1 MRQIGSAAAREMQR
15 SSRFIYGLAFVVFVS
30 WQVPWVTPPGVTAS
44 ETNVIAGERNTNA
57 TGVVLIGSQVPQVRL
72 TDSLGKEWALSD
84 FKNKKAVVFAFLGTQ
99 CPLAKLYSAKLVE
112 LEKQYRNKDVAFVAV
127 NSNVQDSLAE
137 MNAHARKY
145 GIEFPFLKD
154 PSQELADVT
163 GATRTPEVCVV
174 DQQSRIRYRGRIDD
188 QYGIGYTKDAATKL
202 ELVDALE
209 AILSGS
215 KIVSTSIPASGCLIG
230 RGPRDS
236 KDEASS
242 PSITYAQQVSRILQ
256 ARCVSCHRPGEIGPM
271 DLSNYDDAAA
281 WADMIAEV
289 VDDRRMPPWHA
300 SPDHGVFENDRR
312 LPDAEIDAIKTWLMA
327 AAPRGDSSQEPE
339 SLKFVK
345 GWQPP
350 REPDLVIAMRDKP
363 FDVPARGD
371 VKYQY
376 FVADPKLSEDCWV
389 NGMEIVAGNPSIV
402 HHILVFVRDKGN
414 KKKSLNGE
422 RGFLAGFVPGT
433 RVEMMPKGM
442 AKRIPA
448 NSELVFQIHYTPNG
462 TAQTDLSKIGFW
474 MVDPKSVTHEMQTT
488 SSVQPQLKIPPKAS
502 NYKTSAMQPED
513 LPDCE
518 LLSMSPHMHVRG
530 KSFRYTAI
538 YPDGRKKILIDVPE
552 YDFNWQTEYR
562 LKEKMKIPAGTRI
575 FCEASFDNSADN
587 LNNPNPNAWV
597 YWGDQTYEEMM
608 IGYFNISVPVDLSS
622 RKAAD
627 VAKTPNKALATKR
640 PTSMQIF
647 MMLDSDQDN
656 RILKAD
662 VPQQLIPSF
671 VKLDK
676 NGDGVLE
683 KSEIPK

>member
-1 MRQIGSAAAREMQR
+1 MIKVGSAASREMYR
-15 SSRFIYGLAFVVFVS
+15 SNRFLRNLAIVVLTS
-30 WQVPWVTPPGVTAS
+30 WQVTWPLQPGVTAS
-44 ETNVIAGERNTNA
+44 DANVTAGEQNTNA
-57 TGVVLIGSQVPQVRL
+57 TGVVPIGSQVPEFRL

-112 LEKQYRNKDVAFVAV
+112 LEKQYRSKNVAFVAV

-174 DQQSRIRYRGRIDD
+174 DQQLRIRYRGRIDD
-188 QYGIGYTKDAATKL
+188 QYGIGYTKDAASTS
-202 ELVDALE
+202 ELADALE
-209 AILSGS
+209 AILSDS
-215 KIVSTSIPASGCLIG
+215 KIVSTSIAASGCLIG

-236 KDEASS
+236 KDDASS

-271 DLSNYDDAAA
+271 DLSNYDDASA

-300 SPDHGVFENDRR
+300 SPDHGTFENDRR
-312 LPDAEIDAIKTWLMA
+312 MPDAEIDAIKTWVMA
-327 AAPRGDSSQEPE
+327 GAPRGDSSQEPE
-339 SLKFVK
+339 PLKFVE
-345 GWQPP
+345 GWQLP

-363 FDVPARGD
+363 VDVPARGD

-376 FVADPKLSEDCWV
+376 FVADPKLSEDSWV
-389 NGMEIVAGNPSIV
+389 NGMEIVPGNPSIV
-402 HHILVFVRDKGN
+402 HHILVFIRDKGN
-414 KKKSLNGE
+414 KKKSLNAE

-474 MVDPKSVTHEMQTT
+474 MVDPKSVTHEVQTT

-502 NYKTSAMQPED
+502 NYKTSALQPED

-538 YPDGRKKILIDVPE
+538 YPDGHKEILIDVPE

-562 LKEKMKIPAGTRI
+562 LKEKMKIPAGTRM

-587 LNNPNPNAWV
+587 LNNPDPNAWV

-608 IGYFNISVPVDLSS
+608 IGYFQISVPVNSS
-622 RKAAD
+622 LGRAAD
-627 VAKTPNKALATKR
+627 VAKTSKKASAPKQ
-640 PTSMQIF
+640 PTPMQIF
-647 MMLDSDQDN
+647 MMLDSDQDD
-656 RILKAD
+656 RILKAEI
-662 VPQQLIPSF
+662 PQKLIPAF
-671 VKLDK
+671 EKLDK
-676 NGDGVLE
+676 NDDGVVE
-683 KSEIPK
+683 KSELPR